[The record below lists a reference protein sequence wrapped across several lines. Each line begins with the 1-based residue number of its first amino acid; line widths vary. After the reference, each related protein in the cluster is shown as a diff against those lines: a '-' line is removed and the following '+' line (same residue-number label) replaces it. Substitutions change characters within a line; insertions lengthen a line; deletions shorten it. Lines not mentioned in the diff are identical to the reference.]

1 MEQVWEQTLGGLKG
15 HLSNENFETWLRPVQ
30 FGGIEG
36 ESIVLRIP
44 NQFFAEW
51 ITAHY
56 LDMILATLQTTA
68 GDTPAPKKVRWE
80 LDETLREKAQA
91 ARESTPPPAP
101 RAPRA
106 TPRAPENADL
116 NPKYR
121 FKNFVVGPANQLA
134 HAASVA
140 CGSDPGRRYNP
151 LFIYGGVGLGKTHL
165 VNAIGH
171 AIMQRN
177 PRSRILYVSAEQFTN
192 EFIWSLQNH
201 QINTFRERY
210 RTQCDV
216 LLMDDIQF
224 LAGREQTQ
232 EEFFHT
238 FNALYTHIRSPR
250 CRNVWSAASS
260 PAWSPTSRRQSS
272 IPVSPS
278 CGKRPRAKASNS
290 IARLR
295 STWHKRCAAMSGSS
309 RARCYESL

>member
-1 MEQVWEQTLGGLKG
+1 MLVDGIPITRSSPDVDSLGTCTLNCAFFGGKETMEQVWEQTLGGLKG

-134 HAASVA
+134 HAAS
-140 CGSDPGRRYNP
+140 RLMR
-151 LFIYGGVGLGKTHL
+151 
-165 VNAIGH
+165 
-171 AIMQRN
+171 QRVDVQ
-177 PRSRILYVSAEQFTN
+177 SN
-192 EFIWSLQNH
+192 ELI
-201 QINTFRERY
+201 
-210 RTQCDV
+210 
-216 LLMDDIQF
+216 
-224 LAGREQTQ
+224 
-232 EEFFHT
+232 
-238 FNALYTHIRSPR
+238 
-250 CRNVWSAASS
+250 
-260 PAWSPTSRRQSS
+260 
-272 IPVSPS
+272 
-278 CGKRPRAKASNS
+278 
-290 IARLR
+290 
-295 STWHKRCAAMSGSS
+295 
-309 RARCYESL
+309 